1 MTTGQGIGAA
11 GSAAPQGNV
20 AGSAG
25 QPQSGSGR
33 LMVILAAL
41 AAFGPLSIDMYLP
54 ALPDIAAALGVD
66 TGRIQ
71 STIGVFLAGFGV
83 GMLFYGPLSD
93 RFGRR
98 RLLLGGVAL
107 YVIASIGCLLAQ
119 SAGQLIGWRL
129 LQALGG
135 AGASVLARAVVRDAF
150 PIGKAATV
158 LSWMHMIT
166 MVATLVAPLLGSLL
180 LTVLGW
186 RAVFAALAVLAA
198 LVWLAVLL
206 RVPETLPPAERRDSV
221 LAAFKSYG
229 DILRRSRALACILAM
244 GFTFGGM
251 FAYITASP
259 FVYIEYFGLSPRSY
273 AWLFSLNILGVMV
286 MTYANTRMLKRM
298 RPQQLLRLGGSI
310 AALAGIALLVACV
323 LGGPGGLPWIVVA
336 MLAFFSVTGMMG
348 ANALACLLAWYP
360 LQAGAATGLAV
371 ALQFGLGAVFN
382 ALVAWMHDGTPLAMG
397 SGVALAGMV
406 ACAAAWWAG
415 KPGSA

>member
-1 MTTGQGIGAA
+1 MGLSTSTA
-11 GSAAPQGNV
+11 GSAAL
-20 AGSAG
+20 AGT
-25 QPQSGSGR
+25 GR
-33 LMVILAAL
+33 APEGGARLIVILAAL

-54 ALPDIAAALGVD
+54 ALPEIAAALGVD
-66 TGRIQ
+66 TGKIQ

-93 RFGRR
+93 RYGRR
-98 RLLLGGVAL
+98 RLLLGGVTL
-107 YVIASIGCLLAQ
+107 YVIASIGCLLAV

-166 MVATLVAPLLGSLL
+166 MVATLMAPLLGSLL
-180 LTVLGW
+180 LSVLGW
-186 RAVFAALAVLAA
+186 RAVFGALALLAA
-198 LVWLAVLL
+198 AVWLAVWLG
-206 RVPETLPPAERRDSV
+206 VPETLPPRERKDSV

-229 DILRRSRALACILAM
+229 AILRRSRALACILAM

-273 AWLFSLNILGVMV
+273 AWLFSLNIAGVMV
-286 MTYANTRMLKRM
+286 MTYANTRLLKR
-298 RPQQLLRLGGSI
+298 RQPRQLLRLGGSI
-310 AALAGIALLVACV
+310 AALAGAALLLACSV
-323 LGGPGGLPWIVVA
+323 GGVTGLPWIVLA

-360 LQAGAATGLAV
+360 QQAGAATGLAV

-382 ALVAWMHDGTPLAMG
+382 ALVAWLHDGTPLAMG
-397 SGVALAGMV
+397 IGVCSAGMV
-406 ACAAAWWAG
+406 ACVSAWWAG
-415 KPGSA
+415 RPG